1 MVSHILISLH
11 SDLVS
16 ILYPL
21 SSILYPLR
29 LRIYVIFVHKFFPGT
44 PYGRRRHVLENY
56 LSLDKFAGYLYQD
69 QFKTLEKFYWT
80 TNLHSFEPVYKIYD
94 KFMIFTNLPQ
104 S

>member
-1 MVSHILISLH
+1 MMLGRRPPLFFQFCWCTTAPLITMVSHILISLH

-29 LRIYVIFVHKFFPGT
+29 LRIYVIFVHKCFPGT

-69 QFKTLEKFYWT
+69 QFKTLEKFY
-80 TNLHSFEPVYKIYD
+80 
-94 KFMIFTNLPQ
+94 
-104 S
+104 